1 MNSFIKRALI
11 GMAIGAILGFL
22 PGVIAGLFGSGYLG
36 ANVGHDA
43 SSLVRWLGLVIG
55 GSSGAI
61 IGAMHATAMIEE
73 EADVVPMAQTK

>member
-1 MNSFIKRALI
+1 VNSFIQRAII
-11 GMAIGAILGFL
+11 GMVIGAILGFL

-43 SSLVRWLGLVIG
+43 SSLIRWLGLLIG

-61 IGAMHATAMIEE
+61 VGAMHATTMIEG
-73 EADVVPMAQTK
+73 EADVVPMGQTK